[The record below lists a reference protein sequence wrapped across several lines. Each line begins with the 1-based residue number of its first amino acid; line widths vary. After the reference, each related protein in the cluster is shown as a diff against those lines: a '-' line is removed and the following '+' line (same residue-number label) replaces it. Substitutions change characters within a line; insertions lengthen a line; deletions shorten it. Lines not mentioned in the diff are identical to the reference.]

1 MHETRKH
8 LADLF
13 DRGKNGESEA
23 FEALLAAES
32 GRLFDYLMRMN
43 GQISRSYEIM
53 QESLNGIRHI
63 ADQKEDLQDL
73 LVVLYKTARSFS
85 IEIWNADT
93 SKLEN
98 SAYFSNA
105 GNEID
110 SKTAIQLVELEKVLR
125 SLPAKQRETVL
136 LKSRFGFAEEDIV
149 AITGYSAD
157 DVQEFLSQSM
167 SVLEAATDLNSQKI
181 AKFMGLLLFFPVP
194 DQGDQGTQNLSLV
207 VRDLKKS
214 SKSVRIGLIRVIS
227 GLFLII
233 VVTFIVLNFRLISDY
248 LQAILEL

>member
-1 MHETRKH
+1 MHETRK
-8 LADLF
+8 DYEPLF
-13 DRGKNGESEA
+13 ERGKKGELEA
-23 FEALLAAES
+23 FEALLASES

-53 QESLNGIRHI
+53 QESLSGISHI
-63 ADQKEDLQDL
+63 ADHKEDVQDL
-73 LVVLYKTARSFS
+73 LVLLYKTARSFS

-105 GNEID
+105 GSQID

-125 SLPAKQRETVL
+125 SLPAKQRETLL
-136 LKSRFGFAEEDIV
+136 LKARYGFAEEDIV
-149 AITGYSAD
+149 AITGYSVD

-167 SVLEAATDLNSQKI
+167 SVLEAATDHNTAKI
-181 AKFMGLLLFFPVP
+181 LKLIEQLLFFPIP
-194 DQGDQGTQNLSLV
+194 EHGDQGTQNLSLV

-214 SKSVRIGLIRVIS
+214 SKSVRIGLIRVIG

-233 VVTFIVLNFRLISDY
+233 VVTFIVLNYRSISEY